1 MKYIKLF
8 EDLLTPLNTNSIK
21 GLLVELEDNGFDI
34 KYKNTCMWPTNT
46 LPGLF
51 SNATDWDWEEVNGYI
66 IKISKESRQLINV
79 GSDEELKIIDAA
91 NIVASALG
99 ENNIT
104 WITKPGLIGSAKS
117 RRPDITQLKR
127 LLPTFSPKT
136 FKEVLTTIKV

>member
-66 IKISKESRQLINV
+66 VKISKESFTYNDIKENVEILIEYYDYVIHNYDILFSFTSSPLDDFLTPKV
-79 GSDEELKIIDAA
+79 S
-91 NIVASALG
+91 
-99 ENNIT
+99 NNISDVEKFLT
-104 WITKPGLIGSAKS
+104 NRKLSLFVIKIKNKS
-117 RRPDITQLKR
+117 
-127 LLPTFSPKT
+127 
-136 FKEVLTTIKV
+136 